1 MRGTRDW
8 GWISARV
15 ACTAGDGEL
24 ASVTLAL
31 LGKGTAWVDDVSIVE
46 YERQEPES
54 INFGRYPPLRM
65 RELRVETASCLAMEF
80 IGDLDSFQAEKPSN
94 WLVQSD
100 DDPDFQAGIAPATIG
115 RIRQLDN
122 PDGTLWWNDTY
133 RHTIFLLLPK
143 SLTSGRHYRVVMR
156 NVGSDREAF
165 MLAFEER
172 TSVSRAIKAN
182 QYGYLPNATKFA
194 YLGDWLGSGTT
205 GFGGTSS
212 EFFLVDVATGR
223 TLFRGKPQLRL
234 RHDQKQSFSTSDQ
247 GNLTGEDV
255 YELDFSSFQSPGEY
269 FVVVPG
275 VGRSLPFR
283 VAEDIYRQPFYH
295 CAAGDF
301 PPAVWHRAQAAF
313 HPIYVYDKDPVS
325 SLSLAAVAAQLSR
338 VLNDLG
344 SKQDAAFYL
353 ERAEK
358 AWTYGNSHGGEKYR
372 IASALAAIE
381 LYRSTGKQAYH
392 DAFLQQAP
400 AEFETTAQERHM
412 GHFAWSA
419 WMSYALCAPSVADA
433 KVQTVC
439 RERILAAADQEL
451 KSLEQYAYRVPYTGV
466 GGRPLRYGWGCGTNF
481 FSGGDFS
488 VLAWRL
494 TGQKQYRDAALLAAD
509 YSLGCHPTGTVFI
522 TGLGQRHIQWAM
534 HTSSNPMGVKVG
546 RPVAETL
553 PGIPI
558 FGVHAYPLGFGGW
571 QSQLLYAYADPSVG
585 AITSIRPARAGPIS
599 GCLLMSAGCRSYR
612 SSVSPARCCIPC
624 SCTEPS

>member
-1 MRGTRDW
+1 
-8 GWISARV
+8 
-15 ACTAGDGEL
+15 
-24 ASVTLAL
+24 
-31 LGKGTAWVDDVSIVE
+31 
-46 YERQEPES
+46 
-54 INFGRYPPLRM
+54 
-65 RELRVETASCLAMEF
+65 
-80 IGDLDSFQAEKPSN
+80 
-94 WLVQSD
+94 
-100 DDPDFQAGIAPATIG
+100 
-115 RIRQLDN
+115 
-122 PDGTLWWNDTY
+122 
-133 RHTIFLLLPK
+133 LPW
-143 SLTSGRHYRVVMR
+143 SL
-156 NVGSDREAF
+156 
-165 MLAFEER
+165 
-172 TSVSRAIKAN
+172 
-182 QYGYLPNATKFA
+182 
-194 YLGDWLGSGTT
+194 
-205 GFGGTSS
+205 
-212 EFFLVDVATGR
+212 
-223 TLFRGKPQLRL
+223 
-234 RHDQKQSFSTSDQ
+234 
-247 GNLTGEDV
+247 
-255 YELDFSSFQSPGEY
+255 
-269 FVVVPG
+269 
-275 VGRSLPFR
+275 
-283 VAEDIYRQPFYH
+283 
-295 CAAGDF
+295 
-301 PPAVWHRAQAAF
+301 
-313 HPIYVYDKDPVS
+313 
-325 SLSLAAVAAQLSR
+325 

-433 KVQTVC
+433 KVQNVC

-571 QSQLLYAYADPSVG
+571 QSQLLYAYANPSDGRDNFYPPCKSWPDLRLFADVG
-585 AITSIRPARAGPIS
+585 WLPILS
-599 GCLLMSAGCRSYR
+599 EFSVSSTMLHTVFLYGALMSARDELR
-612 SSVSPARCCIPC
+612 P
-624 SCTEPS
+624 